1 MLYRCTTTQ
10 DSLNLKNEVDLKSED
25 YMGVTC
31 QQAYSTGNHSAQSS
45 LRSKISVGQRLRRT
59 ISFLMLLNSGEMSLL
74 IFDTLSDEITCGE
87 VGFLGLLLLIVLFTE
102 VGLLNFLLLLVI
114 AV

>member
-1 MLYRCTTTQ
+1 
-10 DSLNLKNEVDLKSED
+10 
-25 YMGVTC
+25 MGVTC

-87 VGFLGLLLLIVLFTE
+87 VGFLQGLLLLIVLFTE

>member
-1 MLYRCTTTQ
+1 M
-10 DSLNLKNEVDLKSED
+10 
-25 YMGVTC
+25 
-31 QQAYSTGNHSAQSS
+31 
-45 LRSKISVGQRLRRT
+45 GQRLRRT

-87 VGFLGLLLLIVLFTE
+87 VGFLQGLLLLIVLFTE